1 MLTDTQLSQIM
12 RNASQRKRQLYLQPL
27 NDAMA
32 AYGINSLA
40 RASAFIAQ
48 IAHESGEF
56 QFMQELWGPTAAQK
70 GYEPPSNLARRL
82 GNTVKGDG
90 FRFKGRGPI
99 QITGRSNYQKYGTL
113 LGIDLI
119 SEPERAAT
127 PEVAF
132 AIAGLFWQRNGLNAL
147 ADAGS
152 FRAITQRINGGQNG
166 AADRERFFKL
176 AKTVLAS
183 AFPTITPA
191 AATKRKGGS
200 AVPARMDPARMDPAR
215 TDPATV
221 QVPPSA
227 GRSRSG
233 IAGTLDR
240 GHESI
245 VAAQIDRESRASK
258 NPVTKPEPERTFDA
272 RRDTTDFRDRM
283 YTPALV
289 EVPTHIPLGEY
300 LDYNVPILD
309 QGSEGACTGF
319 GLATVAN
326 YLLLRRRV
334 IPDNVPVSARMIYQM
349 ARRYDEWPGEHYSG
363 SSARGAMK
371 GWHKHGVASDKAW
384 PYRAKK
390 GDSSGLTNARTSDA
404 RHRPLGAYFRVN
416 HTDLVAMHSAIAE
429 AGALFAT
436 CTVHSG
442 WDEVGSDGVIV
453 QSSTA
458 TGGHAFAIVAYDDQ
472 GFWLQNSW
480 GQGWGRAGFGR
491 ISYDDWLENATDV
504 WVARLGAPVTLR
516 KSESTAS
523 AHATSAAQSAAYSY
537 ADLRPHIISVGNNGQ
552 LQAGGD
558 FGSTPAELAHI
569 FEQDIPRVAK
579 GWAKPRVL
587 LYAHGGLVSEQAAV
601 QRVAEYR
608 PTLLQGEVYPLA
620 FIWHSDYWTTITNIL
635 QDCVRRRRPEGVLDA
650 AKDFMLNRLDD
661 ALEPAARLFTGK
673 AAWEEMKQNAL
684 SASVAGG
691 AAVLVADH
699 LKALSRKLPG
709 MEIHMVGH
717 SAGSIFHA
725 PLIKLLADRNLT
737 VQTCTLWAPACTVE
751 LFNKYYVPAMSSKA
765 LRKFA
770 LFALRDSTEQDD
782 NCAGIYNKS
791 LLYLVSNAFE
801 KKERIPGFRKGF
813 PLLGMENWING
824 DVRKTLDKFGAE
836 VVFAPNDQ
844 PLGSLTASEAK
855 HHGDFDDDEKTV
867 TATFRRI
874 TGALPAASV
883 FKAAAG
889 TKAGVVRKADPAA
902 RHEAPTPPE
911 FHRSGNSLRDQRL
924 RIDASTKVN
933 K

>member
-27 NDAMA
+27 NEAMQ

-40 RASAFIAQ
+40 RAAAFIAQ
-48 IAHESGEF
+48 IAHESGELN
-56 QFMQELWGPTAAQK
+56 FMEELWGPTAAQK
-70 GYEPPSNLARRL
+70 RYEPPSNLARKL
-82 GNTVKGDG
+82 GNTEKGDG

-99 QITGRSNYQKYGTL
+99 QITGRANYATYGAL

-119 SEPERAAT
+119 SAPERAAT

-147 ADAGS
+147 ADAGN

-166 AADRERFFKL
+166 ADDHERFFKL

-191 AATKRKGGS
+191 GAGKRQPRVVGS
-200 AVPARMDPARMDPAR
+200 
-215 TDPATV
+215 
-221 QVPPSA
+221 
-227 GRSRSG
+227 
-233 IAGTLDR
+233 LDR

-245 VAAQIDRESRASK
+245 LSAELDSESRAPKTSA
-258 NPVTKPEPERTFDA
+258 TKPKPETQRTFDA

-309 QGSEGACTGF
+309 QGNEGACTGF

-334 IPDNVPVSARMIYQM
+334 VPDSVPVSARMIYQM
-349 ARRYDEWPGEHYSG
+349 ARRYDEWPGEQYSG

-390 GDSSGLTNARTSDA
+390 GDASGLTNARTSDA

-429 AGALFAT
+429 AGVLFAT

-442 WDEVGSDGVIV
+442 WQDVGADGVIE
-453 QSSTA
+453 QRLGA
-458 TGGHAFAIVAYDDQ
+458 TDAHAFAIVAYDDQ

-480 GQGWGRAGFGR
+480 GPTWGRAGFGR

-516 KSESTAS
+516 RSESTAS
-523 AHATSAAQSAAYSY
+523 AHATSAAQSSAYSY

-579 GWAKPRVL
+579 PWAKPRVL

-601 QRVAEYR
+601 QRIAEYR
-608 PTLLQGEVYPLA
+608 PTLLNEEVYPLA

-661 ALEPAARLFTGK
+661 ALEPLARMFTGK
-673 AAWEEMKQNAL
+673 AAWDEMKQNAI
-684 SASVAGG
+684 SASVADG
-691 AAVLVADH
+691 AAVLVADQ
-699 LKALSRKLPG
+699 LKALSKKMPG
-709 MEIHMVGH
+709 LEIHMVGH

-725 PLIKLLADRNLT
+725 PLLKLLADRNLT
-737 VQTCTLWAPACTVE
+737 VETCTLWAPACTVE
-751 LFNKYYVPAMSSKA
+751 LFNKYYVPAMSSNA
-765 LRKFA
+765 LRKLA

-801 KKERIPGFRKGF
+801 KKERIPAFRKGI

-824 DVRKTLDKFGAE
+824 DVQKTLDKFRGE

-867 TATFRRI
+867 TATFKRI
-874 TGALPAASV
+874 SGVLPAGSV
-883 FKAAAG
+883 FKTAASTRAG
-889 TKAGVVRKADPAA
+889 AVRKAESAT
-902 RHEAPTPPE
+902 REETPRTPE